1 VCSLLNKLKKQL
13 LFGMLLQNSI
23 VKYIGFSGGAPALGR
38 RGFDPLGE
46 TRTFFETRSVYWDT
60 KSRFFQDFDW
70 TNFRQLFDF

>member
-1 VCSLLNKLKKQL
+1 
-13 LFGMLLQNSI
+13 MLLQNSI

-60 KSRFFQDFDW
+60 KSRFFKILTGPISDNFLIFD
-70 TNFRQLFDF
+70 R